1 MPSGP
6 GPAGGGG
13 GEVSFEEAFEA
24 SDAELRRA
32 SIPDEMPLDYVR
44 ERCEKIEK
52 VLRLQFKPNPLPGPM
67 QQQLATCPADGSPE
81 DLVERWV
88 TLAHLLRCER
98 DNLHGHGTGRDDEDT
113 EEAVRKLLQR
123 EPIRIDVADHR
134 LEVTGRSYAA
144 MIEMARHEI
153 RIDELREDAARAA
166 ELREELE
173 ERIAATDGAEQ
184 RACRRRLKRVGRV
197 HRAILQEVRL
207 HRRALYA
214 HATTEDGSPAEN
226 LEEAPA
232 FWDQIGPRE
241 HLALLTALFKA
252 GPGRLDRLGKSP
264 PSEGGRDFREDW
276 GFKSMIAAFEGD
288 MKIDPASYFDRD
300 LGQLITWMRAQ
311 AREPIDGG

>member
-1 MPSGP
+1 M
-6 GPAGGGG
+6 
-13 GEVSFEEAFEA
+13 SFDEAFAA
-24 SDAELRRA
+24 SDAEKRRQA
-32 SIPDEMPLDYVR
+32 IPEEMPLDYVR

-67 QQQLATCPADGSPE
+67 QQKLATCPADGSPE

-88 TLAHLLRCER
+88 TLSHLLRCVR
-98 DNLHGHGTGRDDEDT
+98 DDLGHGGGRASRDPDDV
-113 EEAVRKLLQR
+113 EEAVRKLLSR
-123 EPIRIDVADHR
+123 DPVTMEVSGHR

-153 RIDELREDAARAA
+153 RIDELRQDAARAA
-166 ELREELE
+166 ELRESLE
-173 ERIAATDGAEQ
+173 TAIERADGPAV
-184 RACRRRLKRVGRV
+184 RRHRRRLKRVGRV
-197 HRAILQEVRL
+197 HRAILQEIRL

-214 HATTEDGSPAEN
+214 HATTEDG
-226 LEEAPA
+226 APA
-232 FWDQIGPRE
+232 DSLEDAPEFWSEIGPRE
-241 HLALLTALFKA
+241 HLALLTALFEA

-288 MKIDPASYFDRD
+288 MKIEPATYYRRD

-311 AREPIDGG
+311 AREPIDGD